1 MVLVLVLTTFLEAVR
16 AQGTSQA
23 RLLLNA
29 VTARPGS
36 TLEAAVELVPPAGW
50 HTYWRN
56 PGETGQATKVD
67 WNLPDGITAS
77 ELRWPT
83 PERLTEADIT
93 TYVYEGK
100 VLLPVTLRIADSVPP
115 GTLTLQAKVS
125 WLECKTECLPGRAT
139 VKATLQI
146 GTENKASEAAALIRK
161 VIESLPRPGAAGQ
174 ASARWINPT
183 QGDTRVLRIT
193 STQPGPS
200 DFFPYPDETFEW
212 TRKPGG
218 SPEVVEL
225 SVAKVDNAWPKEI
238 RGLLVTT
245 GAGATHEG
253 VEVTLPITDA
263 GAVIP
268 TTGTSTAPPSL
279 TAGDAPPTP
288 TGLWAMLGLAFLGGL
303 ILNIMP

>member
-1 MVLVLVLTTFLEAVR
+1 MRMFPWVLVLVLTAFFEAVH

-23 RLLLNA
+23 RLLLEA
-29 VTARPGS
+29 VTVRPGT
-36 TLEAAVELVPPAGW
+36 TLEAAVELVPPTGW

-67 WNLPDGITAS
+67 WNLPDGITAG

-100 VLLPVTLRIADSVPP
+100 VLLPVTLRIADSVRP

-146 GTENKASEAAALIRK
+146 GAENKASESAALIRTA
-161 VIESLPRPGAAGQ
+161 IGSLPRPGAAGQ
-174 ASARWINPT
+174 ASARWGDPA
-183 QGDTRVLRIT
+183 QGDNRVLRIT
-193 STQPGPS
+193 PATPGAS

-212 TRKPGG
+212 TWKPGG
-218 SPEVVEL
+218 SPGVADF
-225 SVAKVDNAWPKEI
+225 SVAKVDTAWPKEI
-238 RGLLVTT
+238 RGL
-245 GAGATHEG
+245 
-253 VEVTLPITDA
+253 
-263 GAVIP
+263 
-268 TTGTSTAPPSL
+268 
-279 TAGDAPPTP
+279 
-288 TGLWAMLGLAFLGGL
+288 
-303 ILNIMP
+303 